1 MCEKRSKE
9 QYRNTGKFSLAYWKQ
24 MIFDDFDWRLSVIQG
39 VFHFDWPSIKYQT
52 TAKWQNIAGSKNFF
66 SVYTMI

>member
-39 VFHFDWPSIKYQT
+39 VFHFDWPSIKQFSIIKQLT
-52 TAKWQNIAGSKNFF
+52 TDKNNF
-66 SVYTMI
+66 